1 VFLDV
6 EPIVTIVAP
15 PLHWACDGQGV
26 ALRPGYISNKGKI
39 ISNVSIEFSANVDFL
54 KKKG

>member
-1 VFLDV
+1 MFLDV